1 MSELDEAVKAI
12 RAAINK
18 AIEIAE
24 KENATFD
31 IYPAYGMGGTYHSA
45 GALDKE
51 EAFAKSVNGDM
62 EWTTRA
68 LYDVSE
74 NKGCWVSSTQECN

>member
-1 MSELDEAVKAI
+1 MSELHEAVKDI

-45 GALDKE
+45 GALDRE
-51 EAFAKSVNGDM
+51 EAYNKSVNGGV

-68 LYDVSE
+68 LYDIAE
-74 NKGCWVSSTQECN
+74 NKGHWVSSTQECN